1 MEPVSFLLGLLVL
14 TGCFSVGVRV
24 TSDAFAT
31 ARAAKAGQ
39 WDLIDRDR
47 QRRASRGE
55 RWAAAW
61 HAVRARRHRQAGGT
75 GEYRPGFGAYAADV
89 YHGFWEDQI
98 TRRQANRAARP
109 GYEPDPNRRRW
120 HERVDE
126 AVIAKVSRLREA
138 WRRRQP
144 GYVPQH
150 RVSRTSAKPAESSAT
165 PVEPVAHEPGTWT
178 VDADGHRVPLAPTC
192 DPGPA
197 DRASAADAEELKAGV
212 RRAIATELARRAAL
226 SPEEAAAEEE
236 WRARVNAAQIEK
248 ERERAR
254 QLGIPYDCV
263 PQPVQSAAT
272 ADGSNDST
280 TTSTDEGESTMGET
294 DTTPAAGTA
303 TEVQTN
309 EDARR
314 NFQAMADAAAEAA
327 DALVA
332 LEVARAKMVAASQ
345 ATADGMSAKAFDTG
359 ATAAANEAADAIGLD
374 TLGGWAEKIDAVRGA
389 ADKGLAGLDKYR
401 DAEAQVAEER
411 IDPTTLAATSS

>member
-24 TSDAFAT
+24 TSDALAT

-61 HAVRARRHRQAGGT
+61 DAVRARRHRQAGGT

-89 YHGFWEDQI
+89 YHGFWEDQLAK
-98 TRRQANRAARP
+98 RQANRAARP

-120 HERVDE
+120 HERIDE
-126 AVIAKVSRLREA
+126 AVIVKVNRLREA

-150 RVSRTSAKPAESSAT
+150 QVSRTSAKPVESSAA
-165 PVEPVAHEPGTWT
+165 PVEPVAHDPGTWT
-178 VDADGHRVPLAPTC
+178 VGDDGERVPLAPTG
-192 DPGPA
+192 DPQPTESGPA
-197 DRASAADAEELKAGV
+197 AQ
-212 RRAIATELARRAAL
+212 
-226 SPEEAAAEEE
+226 PAAE
-236 WRARVNAAQIEK
+236 
-248 ERERAR
+248 
-254 QLGIPYDCV
+254 
-263 PQPVQSAAT
+263 PVQQ
-272 ADGSNDST
+272 DPI
-280 TTSTDEGESTMGET
+280 DETNREEPMGET
-294 DTTPAAGTA
+294 AATSAAATA

-327 DALVA
+327 DALAA
-332 LEVARAKMVAASQ
+332 LEVARAKMIAASQ
-345 ATADGMSAKAFDTG
+345 ATADGMSAKAFDAG
-359 ATAAANEAADAIGLD
+359 ATAAANDAADAIGLD

>member
-24 TSDAFAT
+24 TSDAIAT

-61 HAVRARRHRQAGGT
+61 DAVRRRRHRQAGGS
-75 GEYRPGFGAYAADV
+75 GDYRPGFGAYASDV
-89 YHGFWEDQI
+89 YHGFWEDQLA
-98 TRRQANRAARP
+98 RRQAKRAARP
-109 GYEPDPNRRRW
+109 EFVPDPDRRPW
-120 HERVDE
+120 HERFDA
-126 AVIAKVSRLREA
+126 AVLAKVERLREA
-138 WRRRQP
+138 WRQRQ
-144 GYVPQH
+144 G
-150 RVSRTSAKPAESSAT
+150 SATEPPKPAEPPA
-165 PVEPVAHEPGTWT
+165 EPPAGPAAHEPGTWT
-178 VDADGHRVPLAPTC
+178 VGDDGQRVPLA
-192 DPGPA
+192 
-197 DRASAADAEELKAGV
+197 AATD
-212 RRAIATELARRAAL
+212 
-226 SPEEAAAEEE
+226 
-236 WRARVNAAQIEK
+236 
-248 ERERAR
+248 
-254 QLGIPYDCV
+254 
-263 PQPVQSAAT
+263 PQPTEPEPAPEPAQQ
-272 ADGSNDST
+272 DPIDE
-280 TTSTDEGESTMGET
+280 TSQEEPMDAT
-294 DTTPAAGTA
+294 DTTPAAATA

-332 LEVARAKMVAASQ
+332 LETARAKMAAASQ
-345 ATADGMSAKAFDTG
+345 ATADGMSAKAFDAG
-359 ATAAANEAADAIGLD
+359 ATAAANEAVDAIGLD